1 MSNNGSTHA
10 AQGQISSTAELPEWL
25 TIEQLCEKFPW
36 LTKNSIYYLSH
47 QQRIPHFK
55 IRGRLLFRLNEILK
69 WIEEQR
75 VCQ

>member
-1 MSNNGSTHA
+1 MNEGSALMQRESNA
-10 AQGQISSTAELPEWL
+10 ATNDKLEWL
-25 TIEQLCEKFPW
+25 TIDQLCEKFPW

>member
-1 MSNNGSTHA
+1 MNQGSAVMQRESNSA
-10 AQGQISSTAELPEWL
+10 ANDGMEWL
-25 TIEQLCEKFPW
+25 TIDQLCEKFPW

>member
-1 MSNNGSTHA
+1 MSDNGSMDS
-10 AQGQISSTAELPEWL
+10 AQRSMPDSLEWL
-25 TIEQLCEKFPW
+25 TIDQLCEKFPW

-55 IRGRLLFRLNEILK
+55 IRGLLLFRLNEILE

>member
-1 MSNNGSTHA
+1 MNQGSAVMQRDSNSA
-10 AQGQISSTAELPEWL
+10 ANDAMEWL
-25 TIEQLCEKFPW
+25 TIDQLCEKFPW

>member
-1 MSNNGSTHA
+1 MKSEEQSNGQTTA
-10 AQGQISSTAELPEWL
+10 AEWM
-25 TIEQLCEKFPW
+25 TIDQLCEKFPW

>member
-1 MSNNGSTHA
+1 MNNRPMLTSQEPTALST
-10 AQGQISSTAELPEWL
+10 EKVEWL
-25 TIEQLCEKFPW
+25 TIDQLCEKFPW
-36 LTKNSIYYLSH
+36 LTKNSVYYLSH

>member
-1 MSNNGSTHA
+1 MNERSVLKRE
-10 AQGQISSTAELPEWL
+10 SSATIKGEIEWL
-25 TIEQLCEKFPW
+25 TIDQLCEKFPW